1 MNKMTVKNI
10 VKILNLSGLQ
20 IKVIQMNKYLK
31 IENN

>member
-10 VKILNLSGLQ
+10 VKFLNLSGVQ
-20 IKVIQMNKYLK
+20 IKLIQMNKYLK